1 MTYYGLAPG
10 VRRKVRLAIAVQI
23 TIIFLGLLSGGLT
36 GNRVLLVAS
45 GLISLVLTPFC
56 IWLVRQ
62 LRRTRLGVGKDGLKL
77 RGVMGSEELDFAWDA
92 IERVHLDAQHQGLV
106 LREPFD
112 HPTMKSMVRA
122 GQVRFSNASTES
134 KIQADLVANQRWI
147 PFESFS
153 GWFEQGQLLA
163 KFRQYAPRLAED
175 YDRVATEFSKTL
187 KRRRIIFVVGC
198 VLVIV
203 VVLALM
209 GVTVAI
215 LAAVP
220 AGKSITLGTLLLI
233 LAMTTL
239 NILIL
244 LLVPLLAYFAINNLI
259 AAWREWTQKD
269 SGAAMTCLVM
279 AALQAGFAIW
289 IASAILFG
297 KRE

>member
-10 VRRKVRLAIAVQI
+10 VRRKVQLAVVVLIAV
-23 TIIFLGLLSGGLT
+23 IFLGMLSGGLT
-36 GNRVLLVAS
+36 GNRVLVVAS
-45 GLISLVLTPFC
+45 GLIALVLTPFC

-62 LRRTRLGVGKDGLKL
+62 LRRTRLGIGKDGVKL
-77 RGVMGSEELDFAWDA
+77 RGVLGTEELEFAWDA
-92 IERVHLDAQHQGLV
+92 IERVHFDTQHQGLV

-112 HPTMKSMVRA
+112 HPATKSMVRA
-122 GQVRFSNASTES
+122 GQVRFSNASNDA

-153 GWFEQGQLLA
+153 GWFERGPLLA
-163 KFRQYAPRLAED
+163 EFRQYAPRLAED
-175 YDRVATEFSKTL
+175 YDRVAIEFSKTL
-187 KRRRIIFVVGC
+187 KRRRTIFVLSC
-198 VLVIV
+198 VLAIGL
-203 VVLALM
+203 VLALA
-209 GVTVAI
+209 GGTVAI
-215 LAAVP
+215 LVAVP
-220 AGKSITLGTLLLI
+220 AGKTISLGTLLLI
-233 LAMTTL
+233 LAMTAL

-244 LLVPLLAYFAINNLI
+244 LLVPLLAYFAVTNLV

-269 SGAAMTCLVM
+269 SGAALTCLVM